1 MPEINIS
8 TLLILA
14 LLVLISLLL
23 IFIIYKIKS
32 TDTESKLTES
42 KLTEDLQKLV
52 GNNQDTINK
61 NIGALEG
68 TVKTKLEDFYGNIK
82 EENKRSDKSL
92 ENMLKQ
98 ISSIERTI
106 TGTKS
111 RGNAGEALLGLYLES
126 SIKTGE
132 VKKDLKIG
140 TKIVEFAWKVSE
152 GKYIPIDAKFPEI
165 MTLIEEF
172 DKSKDIA
179 HQKSLSNKVKD
190 KIKKEIENIKKY
202 QNQPNTIGNCILAVP
217 PSVLQMSPELLSI
230 GKESNVYL
238 SSYKDV
244 IIIAHLL
251 AEQHHRFTAEGD
263 IGAEKIKVEQLNSI
277 LEKIFAKSDTID
289 RGLKQISNANDEIK
303 DEVSKSKRI

>member
-14 LLVLISLLL
+14 FLALISLLL

-32 TDTESKLTES
+32 TD
-42 KLTEDLQKLV
+42 
-52 GNNQDTINK
+52 QDKIVK
-61 NIGALEG
+61 NFGELEG
-68 TVKTKLEDFYGNIK
+68 TVKTKLTDFFDEIK
-82 EENKRSDKSL
+82 KENQRSEKSL
-92 ENMLKQ
+92 DDMLDKM
-98 ISSIERTI
+98 SSIERTL

-111 RGNAGEALLGLYLES
+111 KGIAGEALLGIYLES

-140 TKIVEFAWKVSE
+140 TKIVEFAWKINE

-165 MTLIEEF
+165 KVLVEEY
-172 DKSKDIA
+172 DKSEDTVHK
-179 HQKSLSNKVKD
+179 KSLSKKVKD
-190 KIKKEIENIKKY
+190 KIKKEIENIQKY

-217 PSVLQMSPELLSI
+217 SSALQMCPELLSI

-277 LEKIFAKSDTID
+277 LEKIFTKSDTID

>member
-1 MPEINIS
+1 MNEINLS
-8 TLLILA
+8 MLILT
-14 LLVLISLLL
+14 LLVLISALL
-23 IFIIYKIKS
+23 IFIIYKLRS
-32 TDTESKLTES
+32 RDSNSKLAD
-42 KLTEDLQKLV
+42 DLQKLV
-52 GNNQDTINK
+52 GNNQDMIAK
-61 NIGALEG
+61 NFGDLEG
-68 TVKTKLEDFYGNIK
+68 TIKTKLENFYDKIK
-82 EENKRSDKSL
+82 DENNRSGESL
-92 ENMLKQ
+92 TNMLNK
-98 ISSIERTI
+98 ISSIERTL

-111 RGNAGEALLGLYLES
+111 RGIAGEALLGLYLES

-165 MTLIEEF
+165 MALVEEY
-172 DKSKDIA
+172 DKSEDTVY
-179 HQKSLSNKVKD
+179 QKSLSKKVKD
-190 KIKKEIENIKKY
+190 KIAKEIVNIQKY

-263 IGAEKIKVEQLNSI
+263 IGAEKIRVGQLNSI
-277 LEKIFAKSDTID
+277 LEKIFSKSNTID
-289 RGLKQISNANDEIK
+289 KGLKQISNANDEIK
-303 DEVSKSKRI
+303 DEVTKSKRI

>member
-1 MPEINIS
+1 
-8 TLLILA
+8 
-14 LLVLISLLL
+14 
-23 IFIIYKIKS
+23 
-32 TDTESKLTES
+32 
-42 KLTEDLQKLV
+42 
-52 GNNQDTINK
+52 
-61 NIGALEG
+61 
-68 TVKTKLEDFYGNIK
+68 
-82 EENKRSDKSL
+82 
-92 ENMLKQ
+92 
-98 ISSIERTI
+98 
-106 TGTKS
+106 
-111 RGNAGEALLGLYLES
+111 LES

-165 MTLIEEF
+165 MTLVEEY
-172 DKSKDIA
+172 DKSEDTVY
-179 HQKSLSNKVKD
+179 QKSLSKKVKE
-190 KIKKEIENIKKY
+190 KIAKEIVNIQKY

-251 AEQHHRFTAEGD
+251 AEQYHRFTAEGD
-263 IGAEKIKVEQLNSI
+263 IGAEKIRVEQLNSI
-277 LEKIFAKSDTID
+277 LEKIFSKSDTID

-303 DEVSKSKRI
+303 DEVTKSKRI

>member
-1 MPEINIS
+1 MNEINLS
-8 TLLILA
+8 MLILT
-14 LLVLISLLL
+14 LLVLISALL
-23 IFIIYKIKS
+23 IFIIYKLRS
-32 TDTESKLTES
+32 RDSNSKLAD
-42 KLTEDLQKLV
+42 DLQKLV
-52 GNNQDTINK
+52 GNNQDMIAK
-61 NIGALEG
+61 NFGDLEG
-68 TVKTKLEDFYGNIK
+68 TIKTKLENFYDKIK
-82 EENKRSDKSL
+82 DENNRSGESL
-92 ENMLKQ
+92 TNMLNK
-98 ISSIERTI
+98 ISSIERTL

-111 RGNAGEALLGLYLES
+111 RGIAGEALLGLYLES

-165 MTLIEEF
+165 KALVEEH
-172 DKSKDIA
+172 DKSEDTVHK
-179 HQKSLSNKVKD
+179 KSLSKKVKD
-190 KIKKEIENIKKY
+190 KVAKEIVNIQKY

-263 IGAEKIKVEQLNSI
+263 IGAEKIRVEQLNSI
-277 LEKIFAKSDTID
+277 LEKIFSKSDTID

-303 DEVSKSKRI
+303 DEVTKSKRI

>member
-1 MPEINIS
+1 MPETDIS

-14 LLVLISLLL
+14 LLVLISFLL

-32 TDTESKLTES
+32 TD
-42 KLTEDLQKLV
+42 
-52 GNNQDTINK
+52 QDKIVK
-61 NIGALEG
+61 NFGELEG
-68 TVKTKLEDFYGNIK
+68 TVKTKLTDFFSEIK
-82 EENKRSDKSL
+82 KENERSEESL
-92 ENMLKQ
+92 GNMLDKM
-98 ISSIERTI
+98 SSIERTL

-111 RGNAGEALLGLYLES
+111 KGIAGEALLGLYLES

-140 TKIVEFAWKVSE
+140 TKIAEFAWRVSE

-165 MTLIEEF
+165 KALVEEH
-172 DKSKDIA
+172 DKSEDTIHK
-179 HQKSLSNKVKD
+179 KSLSKKVKD
-190 KIKKEIENIKKY
+190 KVKKEIENIQKY

-217 PSVLQMSPELLSI
+217 SSVLQMSPELLSI

>member
-1 MPEINIS
+1 MPETDIS

-14 LLVLISLLL
+14 FLVLISFLL

-32 TDTESKLTES
+32 TD
-42 KLTEDLQKLV
+42 
-52 GNNQDTINK
+52 QDKIVK
-61 NIGALEG
+61 NFGELEG
-68 TVKTKLEDFYGNIK
+68 TVKTKLMDFFDEIK
-82 EENKRSDKSL
+82 KENERSEESLADMLDK
-92 ENMLKQ
+92 M
-98 ISSIERTI
+98 SSIERTL

-111 RGNAGEALLGLYLES
+111 KGIAGETLLGLYLES

-165 MTLIEEF
+165 KALVEEY
-172 DKSKDIA
+172 DKSEDTVHKR
-179 HQKSLSNKVKD
+179 SLSKKVKD
-190 KIKKEIENIKKY
+190 KVKKEIENIQKY

-217 PSVLQMSPELLSI
+217 SSALEMSPELLSI

-277 LEKIFAKSDTID
+277 LEKIFSKSDTID

>member
-1 MPEINIS
+1 MPEIDIS

-14 LLVLISLLL
+14 FLVLISFLL
-23 IFIIYKIKS
+23 IFIIYKTKS
-32 TDTESKLTES
+32 TD
-42 KLTEDLQKLV
+42 
-52 GNNQDTINK
+52 QDKIVK
-61 NIGALEG
+61 NFGELEG
-68 TVKTKLEDFYGNIK
+68 TVKTKLMDFFDEIK
-82 EENKRSDKSL
+82 KENERSEESLADMLDK
-92 ENMLKQ
+92 M
-98 ISSIERTI
+98 SSIERTL

-111 RGNAGEALLGLYLES
+111 KGIAGEALLGLYLES

-132 VKKDLKIG
+132 VRKDLKIG

-165 MTLIEEF
+165 KALVEEY
-172 DKSKDIA
+172 DKSEDTVHKR
-179 HQKSLSNKVKD
+179 SLSKKVKD
-190 KIKKEIENIKKY
+190 KVKKEIENIQKY

-217 PSVLQMSPELLSI
+217 SSALEMSPELLSI

-277 LEKIFAKSDTID
+277 LEKIFSKSDTID

>member
-1 MPEINIS
+1 MPEIDIS

-14 LLVLISLLL
+14 FLVFISFLL

-32 TDTESKLTES
+32 TD
-42 KLTEDLQKLV
+42 
-52 GNNQDTINK
+52 QDKIVK
-61 NIGALEG
+61 NFGELEG
-68 TVKTKLEDFYGNIK
+68 TVKTKLMDFFDEIK
-82 EENKRSDKSL
+82 KENERSEESLADMLDK
-92 ENMLKQ
+92 M
-98 ISSIERTI
+98 SSIERTL

-111 RGNAGEALLGLYLES
+111 KGIAGETLLGLYLES

-132 VKKDLKIG
+132 IKKDLKIG

-165 MTLIEEF
+165 KALVEEY
-172 DKSKDIA
+172 DKSEDTVHKR
-179 HQKSLSNKVKD
+179 SLSKKVKD
-190 KIKKEIENIKKY
+190 KVKKEIENIQKY

-217 PSVLQMSPELLSI
+217 SSALEMSPELLSI

-277 LEKIFAKSDTID
+277 LEKIFSKSDTID

>member
-1 MPEINIS
+1 MPEIDIS

-14 LLVLISLLL
+14 FLVLISFLL

-32 TDTESKLTES
+32 TD
-42 KLTEDLQKLV
+42 
-52 GNNQDTINK
+52 QDKIVK
-61 NIGALEG
+61 NFGELEG
-68 TVKTKLEDFYGNIK
+68 TVKTKLMDFFDEIK
-82 EENKRSDKSL
+82 KENERSEESLADMLDK
-92 ENMLKQ
+92 M
-98 ISSIERTI
+98 SSIERTL

-111 RGNAGEALLGLYLES
+111 KGIAGETLLGLYLES

-165 MTLIEEF
+165 KALVEEY
-172 DKSKDIA
+172 DKSEDTVHKR
-179 HQKSLSNKVKD
+179 SLSKKVKD
-190 KIKKEIENIKKY
+190 KVKKEIENIQKY

-217 PSVLQMSPELLSI
+217 SSALEMSPELLSI

-277 LEKIFAKSDTID
+277 LEKIFSKSDTID

>member
-1 MPEINIS
+1 MNEINLS
-8 TLLILA
+8 MLILT
-14 LLVLISLLL
+14 LLVLISALL
-23 IFIIYKIKS
+23 IFIIYKLRS
-32 TDTESKLTES
+32 RDSNSKLAD
-42 KLTEDLQKLV
+42 DLQKLV
-52 GNNQDTINK
+52 GNNQDMIAK
-61 NIGALEG
+61 NFGDLEG
-68 TVKTKLEDFYGNIK
+68 TIKTKLENFYDKIK
-82 EENKRSDKSL
+82 DENNRSSESL
-92 ENMLKQ
+92 TNMLNK
-98 ISSIERTI
+98 ISSIERTL

-111 RGNAGEALLGLYLES
+111 RGIAGEALLGLYLES

-165 MTLIEEF
+165 MALVEEY
-172 DKSKDIA
+172 DKSEDTVY
-179 HQKSLSNKVKD
+179 QKSLSKKVKD
-190 KIKKEIENIKKY
+190 KIAKEIVNIQKY

-263 IGAEKIKVEQLNSI
+263 IGAEKIRVGQLNSI
-277 LEKIFAKSDTID
+277 LDIYSQKAI
-289 RGLKQISNANDEIK
+289 Q
-303 DEVSKSKRI
+303 